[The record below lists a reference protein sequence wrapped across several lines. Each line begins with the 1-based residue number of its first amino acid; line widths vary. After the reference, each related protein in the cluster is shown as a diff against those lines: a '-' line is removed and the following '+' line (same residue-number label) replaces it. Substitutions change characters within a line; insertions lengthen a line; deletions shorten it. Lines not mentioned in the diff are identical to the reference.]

1 MYSVLWNI
9 CTLTVT
15 VTTAQ
20 PALVL
25 LARCTDIQILRWTNL
40 PMTIKRVYFCSLLR
54 KLHMNVANITP
65 VLTPPILTTSNTLM
79 SVEVEGQVLVL
90 LSKWLVSAFCYCC
103 TPFELMIIIPALCR
117 AQEASGEETEEPV
130 VKRMLKDEIIRLT
143 NIKASSKIRSVQR
156 IMLPLK
162 FWNLG
167 PDSIQINVKMNFLV
181 SNLTFQTFWIHFAAA
196 ACLFISLSHS
206 YLQEIMN
213 FLWSWLL
220 CALPPPA
227 GHWSKSRACRNEV
240 L

>member
-54 KLHMNVANITP
+54 KLHIIVANITP

-79 SVEVEGQVLVL
+79 SVELEGQVLL
-90 LSKWLVSAFCYCC
+90 PKWFVSA
-103 TPFELMIIIPALCR
+103 FELMIIISALCR

-156 IMLPLK
+156 IILSLK

-167 PDSIQINVKMNFLV
+167 PDSIRINVKMNFLV

-206 YLQEIMN
+206 YL
-213 FLWSWLL
+213 
-220 CALPPPA
+220 
-227 GHWSKSRACRNEV
+227 
-240 L
+240 